1 MISTV
6 TLDYWQTLLAEM
18 PENLGRGKQLRLE
31 GISAVLTQ
39 SGHPMAPAKLEA
51 AHAAAGQA
59 LEEVWREYRD
69 VSAREQ
75 VRFFLDAL
83 SPDLASRLSDDQFER
98 VVEAYAIPVLHFPPI
113 PSPGALE
120 AVKDLAGQ
128 GFRLCVIS
136 NTGRTPGLVLRK
148 VLDHYGLLSYFT
160 VLTYSDEIGYRKP
173 HPQIFQETLRRAGSD
188 PAQSVHV
195 GDNPVDDVAGAKAVG
210 MRAIHF
216 SPGGPVTYFSR
227 PDAVALHLGQ
237 LPELIRAL

>member
-1 MISTV
+1 LISTV
-6 TLDYWQTLLAEM
+6 TFDFWQTLLADT
-18 PENLGRGKQLRLE
+18 PENLERSARLRIE
-31 GISAVLTQ
+31 GIEAVLSQ
-39 SGHPMAPAKLEA
+39 SGHPMPAAKLEA

-59 LEEVWREYRD
+59 LGEVWREHRD
-69 VSAREQ
+69 VSAKEQ

-83 SPDLASRLSDDQFER
+83 SPGQASRLSDAEFER
-98 VVEAYAIPVLHFPPI
+98 VVEAYITPVLHFPPL

-120 AVKDLAGQ
+120 AVKDLAGR
-128 GFRLCVIS
+128 GIRLCVIS
-136 NTGRTPGLVLRK
+136 NTGRSPGLVLRK
-148 VLDHYGLLSYFT
+148 VLDRYGLLSHFT

-173 HPQIFQETLRRAGSD
+173 HPQIFHETLRLAGSE

-216 SPGGPVTYFSR
+216 SPGGAVSYFSR
-227 PDAVALHLGQ
+227 PDGVALHLDQ

>member
-6 TLDYWQTLLAEM
+6 TLDYWQTLLAET
-18 PENLGRGKQLRLE
+18 PENLGRGKHLRLE
-31 GISAVLTQ
+31 GIGAVLAE
-39 SGHPMAPAKLEA
+39 SGHPVAAAKLET
-51 AHAAAGQA
+51 AHAAAGKA

-69 VSAREQ
+69 VSASEQ
-75 VRFFLDAL
+75 VGFFLDAL
-83 SPDLASRLSDDQFER
+83 SPDLASRLSDDQFGR
-98 VVEAYAIPVLHFPPI
+98 VVEAYSIPVLHFPPV

-120 AVKDLAGQ
+120 AVQALAGQ

-136 NTGRTPGLVLRK
+136 NTGRTSGLVLRK
-148 VLDHYGLLSYFT
+148 VLDHYGLLGYFT

-173 HPQIFQETLRRAGSD
+173 HPEIFQETLRRAGSD
-188 PAQSVHV
+188 PAESVHV

-216 SPGGPVTYFSR
+216 SPGGAVTYFSR